1 MSLSQTRS
9 SKLTMNA
16 KGVVVE
22 LFDILISHLKCGWV
36 RIDGPESRW
45 YYFSTFILILQK
57 LKKLKKNVFD
67 RPLVTVIFLS
77 PIKTNNIHFLI

>member
-22 LFDILISHLKCGWV
+22 LFDMLISHLKCGWV

-57 LKKLKKNVFD
+57 LKKLKKTCLIGHWYGNSN
-67 RPLVTVIFLS
+67 IFVS
-77 PIKTNNIHFLI
+77 HENK

>member
-16 KGVVVE
+16 KGGVGE

-36 RIDGPESRW
+36 RIDGLESIW
-45 YYFSTFILILQK
+45 YYFSTFILILQN
-57 LKKLKKNVFD
+57 LKKLKKKKRV
-67 RPLVTVIFLS
+67 
-77 PIKTNNIHFLI
+77 